1 MRTRV
6 SVTGGGAAA
15 ACAACTR
22 AMYADALRIE
32 GYFKPLICQI
42 KDLL

>member
-22 AMYADALRIE
+22 VMYADALRIE
-32 GYFKPLICQI
+32 GYLNH
-42 KDLL
+42 